1 MGHAI
6 FANYFHAVHFHASRG
21 GLDEDDAVYNHE
33 AAAGNTYVQCYYEG
47 CRPCQSVVF
56 QVNVNALLRERR
68 VELELVASTSPH
80 GWRCKIRY
88 WL

>member
-1 MGHAI
+1 
-6 FANYFHAVHFHASRG
+6 
-21 GLDEDDAVYNHE
+21 
-33 AAAGNTYVQCYYEG
+33 VQCCCEG